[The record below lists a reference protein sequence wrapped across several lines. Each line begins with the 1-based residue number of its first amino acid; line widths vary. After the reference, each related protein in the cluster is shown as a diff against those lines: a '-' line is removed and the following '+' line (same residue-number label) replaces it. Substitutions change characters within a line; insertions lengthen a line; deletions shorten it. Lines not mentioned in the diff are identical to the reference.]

1 MRATTYEEARQG
13 LALWPLL
20 QRVGPPSYVLVL
32 ASGIYLATSLAVW
45 QYAWAAIAVPTLVVM
60 TGAGAV
66 IGPRHGRIRAAI
78 AAGKGPLAHDT
89 QLRLRDP
96 MIVASWR
103 FRTALLGGLVLEMTT
118 KPDYAGVLII
128 IVTGILGIAWG
139 ALPWSASEH
148 RRQQVI

>member
-1 MRATTYEEARQG
+1 MGRDCRAD
-13 LALWPLL
+13 
-20 QRVGPPSYVLVL
+20 VGGDDWRWRRHRPTAWSHTCSDC
-32 ASGIYLATSLAVW
+32 SGEGPV
-45 QYAWAAIAVPTLVVM
+45 
-60 TGAGAV
+60 
-66 IGPRHGRIRAAI
+66 GPRHAAQ
-78 AAGKGPLAHDT
+78 AARPNDRG
-89 QLRLRDP
+89 
-96 MIVASWR
+96 IVA